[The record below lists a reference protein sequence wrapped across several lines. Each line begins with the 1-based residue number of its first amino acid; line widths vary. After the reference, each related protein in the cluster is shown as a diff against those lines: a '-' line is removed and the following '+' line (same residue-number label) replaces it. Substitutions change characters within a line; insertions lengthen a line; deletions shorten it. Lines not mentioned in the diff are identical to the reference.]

1 MRKLNRKFE
10 MQNGSLHRLAYLL
23 LSILFFPHTLSAQPP
38 TETPIEDN
46 DRKHWSFQKPVR
58 PAIPKTADT
67 QWVRNPI
74 DAFILA
80 KLEAHKLKPSA
91 PADKL
96 ALLRRISY
104 DLIGLPPTPEEMD
117 AFLKD
122 DRPDAYERIVEKL
135 LASPHY
141 GERWAQHWL
150 DVVRYAESN
159 GYEGDTDRPSAW
171 RYRDYVI
178 RSFQQDKPFDR
189 FLTEQLAGDELALGK
204 DIRANADLWVATG
217 LHRCG
222 PVHVISGNVDRA
234 ELRQEVLTKMVQGVG
249 SAFLGLTMNCA
260 RCHDHK
266 FDPISQADYYR
277 LEAFFA
283 STQFKDID
291 FSTPAERAVFQKSLL
306 DIMAKATTFKTKV
319 AALDAPY
326 QKKARAL
333 KLARLPDQM
342 RAALDTAAG
351 KRTAEQQRLVKES
364 EPLLKVTWDETLAVM
379 TPEDREKRA
388 QLRARQHAIEAELPY
403 PPSQAWAIVD
413 DGKPVTTH
421 VLKRGDLKRKIAVVE
436 PAFVRVLLPAGQK
449 PAELRVLLA
458 EVIGGLAQP
467 NLPPTR
473 LNLAQW
479 LTNPDHPL
487 TARVFVNRLWQHH
500 FGRGI
505 VATPNDFGTRGSRPS
520 HPELLDYLAAEFI
533 AKGWKVKDMHRM
545 MVLSNTYRQSSTN
558 PKPGTSQAKS
568 VDPDNKLLWRMNRRR
583 LEGEVVRDAVLTA
596 AGTLNR
602 QVGGPMIRVPLEPEV
617 YDLIFTEGEPDGL
630 WPTTIDRKQYT
641 RRSIY
646 LFAKRNVHL
655 PLLEAFDQPDR
666 LTPCASRAVSTFAPQ
681 ALILMNGPFTQEQS
695 RAMASHLLTRY
706 GNGRDAQLAG
716 AYQRAFGR
724 APTPAEQKMGNE
736 YLAEQTDL
744 FRDRLRARLPVAL
757 PEGLPASADLAEAAA
772 LADYCL
778 ALFNTNEFI
787 YIP

>member
-1 MRKLNRKFE
+1 MPNRTVMRVIPIVP
-10 MQNGSLHRLAYLL
+10 RL
-23 LSILFFPHTLSAQPP
+23 
-38 TETPIEDN
+38 
-46 DRKHWSFQKPVR
+46 
-58 PAIPKTADT
+58 
-67 QWVRNPI
+67 
-74 DAFILA
+74 
-80 KLEAHKLKPSA
+80 
-91 PADKL
+91 
-96 ALLRRISY
+96 
-104 DLIGLPPTPEEMD
+104 
-117 AFLKD
+117 
-122 DRPDAYERIVEKL
+122 
-135 LASPHY
+135 
-141 GERWAQHWL
+141 
-150 DVVRYAESN
+150 
-159 GYEGDTDRPSAW
+159 

-388 QLRARQHAIEAELPY
+388 
-403 PPSQAWAIVD
+403 
-413 DGKPVTTH
+413 PV
-421 VLKRGDLKRKIAVVE
+421 
-436 PAFVRVLLPAGQK
+436 AGQATCHRGRVALSAQSSLGHRGRRQAGNY
-449 PAELRVLLA
+449 PRIETRRSQTQNRRRRTRLCPGALTGRAEA
-458 EVIGGLAQP
+458 GGAARTPGGSHRRPGEP

-520 HPELLDYLAAEFI
+520 HPELLDYLASEFI